1 MMTRFMI
8 PGLLAPVALAAPA
21 WAEQIPIPGAHDA
34 RVRYVPYD
42 AINVVKVTASD
53 LRSTLLQFGDDE
65 TVDVVAIG
73 DQTAWSWS
81 KVRNLLFVRP
91 STSPARPT
99 NMQVVTLRRD
109 GQQRIYQLDLES
121 GAPSSPV
128 FGINF
133 AYPRD
138 IAEARRKAA
147 TERAARLEAE
157 RTRQRLEVEC
167 FYGRRNW
174 AYAAKGSA
182 AIEPAEVS
190 DNGET
195 TAFRFPGNTPQ
206 PAIYQ
211 MTPDGKEQIAATS
224 RCSDDVVIVHGTA
237 AGWRLRMGEEVL
249 DVWNVG
255 FDPVGQNPHTGTTSP
270 EVVRTI
276 KGPKP

>member
-1 MMTRFMI
+1 MTRSTI
-8 PGLLAPVALAAPA
+8 PILLASIALAGPA
-21 WAEQIPIPGAHDA
+21 MAEQVPMPGAHDP

-42 AINVVKVTASD
+42 ATNVVEVAASD

-81 KVRNLLFVRP
+81 KVRNLLFVKP
-91 STSPARPT
+91 STAPARPT
-99 NMQVVTLRRD
+99 NMQVVTLRKD
-109 GQQRIYQLDLES
+109 GQQRIYQFDLES
-121 GAPSSPV
+121 GPASSPV

-133 AYPRD
+133 AYPGD

-147 TERAARLEAE
+147 AEKAAQLEAE
-157 RTRQRLEVEC
+157 KTRQRLNVEC

-174 AYAAKGSA
+174 AYEAKGAIS
-182 AIEPAEVS
+182 IEPAEVS

-211 MTPDGKEQIAATS
+211 MTPDGKEQIATTS
-224 RCSDDVVIVHGTA
+224 RCGDDVVIVHGTA
-237 AGWRLRMGEEVL
+237 AGWRLRMGAEVV

-255 FDPVGQNPHTGTTSP
+255 FDRIGQNPYTGTTSP
-270 EVVRTI
+270 EVVRSV
-276 KGPKP
+276 KGPTS

>member
-1 MMTRFMI
+1 MTRSMI
-8 PGLLAPVALAAPA
+8 PGLFASVALAVPTL
-21 WAEQIPIPGAHDA
+21 AEQNPIPGAHDP

-53 LRSTLLQFGDDE
+53 LRSTLVQFGDDE
-65 TVDVVAIG
+65 MVDAVAIG

-91 STSPARPT
+91 STAPARPT
-99 NMQVVTLRRD
+99 NMQVVTLRKE
-109 GQQRIYQLDLES
+109 GQQRIYQFDLEA
-121 GAPSSPV
+121 GPATSSV

-133 AYPRD
+133 AYPGD

-147 TERAARLEAE
+147 AEKAAQSEE
-157 RTRQRLEVEC
+157 ETTRQRLEVEC

-174 AYAAKGSA
+174 AYAAKGSTS
-182 AIEPAEVS
+182 IQPAEVS

-211 MTPDGKEQIAATS
+211 MTPDGKEQIATAI
-224 RCSDDVVIVHGTA
+224 RCTDDVVIAHGTA
-237 AGWRLRMGEEVL
+237 AGWRLRMGGEVV
-249 DVWNVG
+249 DIWNIG
-255 FDPVGQNPHTGTTSP
+255 FDPVGQNPFTGTT
-270 EVVRTI
+270 
-276 KGPKP
+276 

>member
-1 MMTRFMI
+1 MIRPMI
-8 PGLLAPVALAAPA
+8 PGLLASVAFAVPTL
-21 WAEQIPIPGAHDA
+21 AEQDPIPGAHDS

-53 LRSTLLQFGDDE
+53 LRSTLVQFGDDE

-91 STSPARPT
+91 STAPARPT
-99 NMQVVTLRRD
+99 NMQVVTLRKD
-109 GQQRIYQLDLES
+109 GQQRIYQFDLEA
-121 GAPSSPV
+121 GPASSPV

-133 AYPRD
+133 AYPGD

-147 TERAARLEAE
+147 AEKAAQVEAE
-157 RTRQRLEVEC
+157 KTRQRLEVEC

-174 AYAAKGSA
+174 AYAVKGSTS
-182 AIEPAEVS
+182 IQPAEVS

-211 MTPDGKEQIAATS
+211 MTPDGKEQIATAS
-224 RCSDDVVIVHGTA
+224 RCADDVVIVHGTA
-237 AGWRLRMGEEVL
+237 NGWRLRMGDEVV
-249 DVWNVG
+249 DIWNVG
-255 FDPVGQNPHTGTTSP
+255 FDPVGQNPFTGTTSP
-270 EVVRTI
+270 EVVRSI
-276 KGPKP
+276 KRPKP